1 MGKLYVYLYYI
12 YKIFIIIYNYY
23 FSGGYIMIYNH
34 KEQIEPIIIDFV
46 NNTIE
51 GIYIYIRKY
60 KYFKMHIKFY
70 II

>member
-1 MGKLYVYLYYI
+1 MCIFLLYLQNIV
-12 YKIFIIIYNYY
+12 IYNYY

-51 GIYIYIRKY
+51 GIYIYI
-60 KYFKMHIKFY
+60 
-70 II
+70 

>member
-51 GIYIYIRKY
+51 GIYIYKKI
-60 KYFKMHIKFY
+60 
-70 II
+70 

>member
-12 YKIFIIIYNYY
+12 YKIFIIIYNCY

-51 GIYIYIRKY
+51 GIYIYKKI
-60 KYFKMHIKFY
+60 
-70 II
+70 